1 MNYKLFVLIVLLL
14 FPIVLFA
21 QNEKELR
28 INAER
33 GDSDAQFELARFM
46 LESNKPK
53 EAEKWLLKSANQNN
67 EMAQVLLGVY
77 YEMLCEDYKE
87 AMKWYIKAGEQCNG
101 EALFT
106 IGNFYSEG
114 KGVKRDDKMAFY
126 YYEKSAK
133 CGYPNG
139 MNMMAFAFYYGG
151 VGDFIVEKDVYKA
164 FEYFKLS
171 AELGSM
177 VAQRWIGIFYLDGI
191 GIAKNRDTAIKWL
204 LMAVEQGDEE
214 SKKILE
220 KL

>member
-1 MNYKLFVLIVLLL
+1 MNKFFVLIVLLV

-33 GDSDAQFELARFM
+33 GDSNAQFELAKFM
-46 LESNKPK
+46 LESNRHN

-77 YEMLCEDYKE
+77 YEMFCEDYGE

-106 IGNFYSEG
+106 IGNFYAEG
-114 KGVKRDDKMAFY
+114 KGVERDDKKAFY
-126 YYEKSAK
+126 YYEKSAE
-133 CGYPNG
+133 CGYTDG
-139 MNMMAFAFYYGG
+139 LNMMAFALLYGQ

-164 FEYFKLS
+164 VEYFRLS

-177 VAQRWIGIFYLDGI
+177 VAQRWMGICCLEGI
-191 GIAKNRDTAIKWL
+191 GVAKNSSEAMKWFN
-204 LMAVEQGDEE
+204 MAVEQGDEE
-214 SKKILE
+214 SKQILE